1 MNRLRPL
8 WQLFLA
14 RVREFYREPAALFWV
29 YGFPVFL
36 AVALGMSF
44 SGTQPSAPLV
54 DLKHAQPVAVAD
66 DADPAEASALCQ
78 QLDAAGV
85 PVQRTNGDT
94 GRKLLNTGKVAL
106 YVVPGRDHYDYYFD
120 GTRPDGLAARH
131 AVDDVVQRWK
141 AKPGPWP
148 TEDHSASRP
157 GDRYIDFLIPGLIGF
172 NLMGGGLWG
181 VGFVIVDMR
190 VRKLLKRFLATPMRR
205 SDFLLSVVGSRLVF
219 VFPEMLLLGLLGTL
233 GFGMPLRGNV
243 LTAILVVLV
252 GGATFCGLGLL
263 LACRTQ
269 KTETV
274 SGLIQLLALP
284 MWMLSGTF
292 FSSSRFPAV
301 LQPLIQGLPLTQ
313 VNDALREVVLEG
325 ASLAA
330 VGWRLAILAA
340 WTVVSF
346 LLALRWFRWS

>member
-1 MNRLRPL
+1 MNRFRPL

-36 AVALGMSF
+36 AVALGMAF
-44 SGTQPSAPLV
+44 SGAGASAPLA
-54 DLKHAQPVAVAD
+54 DLQHAQPVAVED
-66 DADPAEASALCQ
+66 GPESDALCKE
-78 QLDAAGV
+78 LKDAGL
-85 PVQRTNGDT
+85 PVERGDRPTCQR
-94 GRKLLNTGKVAL
+94 LLNTGKVAL
-106 YVVPGRDHYDYYFD
+106 YVVPGRERYNYYFD
-120 GTRPDGLAARH
+120 GTRPDSLAARH

-141 AKPGPWP
+141 AKPAPWP
-148 TEDHSASRP
+148 TEDHTASHP
-157 GDRYIDFLIPGLIGF
+157 GDRYIDFLIPGLMGF

-233 GFGMPLRGNV
+233 AFGMPLRGNV
-243 LTAILVVLV
+243 VTATLVVLV

-292 FSSSRFPAV
+292 FSSARFPAA
-301 LQPLIQGLPLTQ
+301 LQPLIQALPLTQ

-325 ASLAA
+325 ASLLD
-330 VGWRLAILAA
+330 VGWRLAVLAA

>member
-1 MNRLRPL
+1 M
-8 WQLFLA
+8 
-14 RVREFYREPAALFWV
+14 
-29 YGFPVFL
+29 
-36 AVALGMSF
+36 
-44 SGTQPSAPLV
+44 
-54 DLKHAQPVAVAD
+54 
-66 DADPAEASALCQ
+66 
-78 QLDAAGV
+78 AG
-85 PVQRTNGDT
+85 
-94 GRKLLNTGKVAL
+94 
-106 YVVPGRDHYDYYFD
+106 
-120 GTRPDGLAARH
+120 
-131 AVDDVVQRWK
+131 
-141 AKPGPWP
+141 GP
-148 TEDHSASRP
+148 
-157 GDRYIDFLIPGLIGF
+157 
-172 NLMGGGLWG
+172 G

-219 VFPEMLLLGLLGTL
+219 VFPEMLLLGLLGIL

-243 LTAILVVLV
+243 LTATLVVLV

>member
-36 AVALGMSF
+36 AVALGMAF
-44 SGTQPSAPLV
+44 SGTRPSAPLA
-54 DLKHAQPVAVAD
+54 DLQHAQPVAVVT
-66 DADPAEASALCQ
+66 DADPDEARDLVG
-78 QLDAAGV
+78 QLEKAGV
-85 PVQRTNGDT
+85 PVESA
-94 GRKLLNTGKVAL
+94 GRDACQKLLNTGKVSL
-106 YVVPGRDHYDYYFD
+106 YVLPGRDRYDYHFD
-120 GTRPDGLAARH
+120 GTRPDAQAARH

-141 AKPGPWP
+141 ARPAPWP
-148 TEDHSASRP
+148 TEDHSASHP
-157 GDRYIDFLIPGLIGF
+157 GDRYIDFLIPGLMGF

-233 GFGMPLRGNV
+233 GFGMPLRGSV
-243 LTAILVVLV
+243 LTATLVVLV

-292 FSSSRFPAV
+292 FSSARFPAL
-301 LQPLIQGLPLTQ
+301 LQPLIQALPLTQ

-325 ASLAA
+325 APLAA

-340 WTVVSF
+340 WTVASF
-346 LLALRWFRWS
+346 ALALRWFRWS